1 MARDPAV
8 PTNLAG
14 MGTVPLKFGD
24 DSRTSPDFG
33 IIFQI
38 LTPTDL
44 SESSDNQLLERKG
57 RLRRLK

>member
-1 MARDPAV
+1 
-8 PTNLAG
+8 
-14 MGTVPLKFGD
+14 MGTVPLKFGE